1 MASFWS
7 NYGSDIIGAGA
18 GIANSML
25 GGLLSGASSAKAA
38 QKAFEYNT
46 LLIKQQQDWQERM
59 SNTAHQREVSDL
71 RAAGLNPILS
81 ATGGSGASFGSAS
94 APGMTVTPADF
105 GDTLSSALA
114 YRQQK
119 NNNKIADSQTK
130 LNETSAKG
138 AVWDALIKQLTYDDV
153 IPKQIE
159 EIESRIGVNSAQA
172 NKILKEAEY
181 QSIANKYAELSLSSA
196 IDKNVSE
203 AQFNRRRASG
213 KTRSWSWSQDDSDNR
228 GLGVHIHGVSSN
240 HGYSSKSSQSRTFV
254 D

>member
-1 MASFWS
+1 MWGA
-7 NYGSDIIGAGA
+7 IIGAGA
-18 GIANSML
+18 QL
-25 GGLLSGASSAKAA
+25 ASSILPSLLNRGGSGSYFDPAAAIWSTQMQKELFDYQFAKQMEA
-38 QKAFEYNT
+38 
-46 LLIKQQQDWQERM
+46 M
-59 SNTAHQREVSDL
+59 NTAHQREVKDL
-71 RAAGLNPILS
+71 REAGLNPILS

-94 APGMTVTPADF
+94 APGMSVTPADF

-119 NNNKIADSQTK
+119 NNNKIADSQTD
-130 LNETSAKG
+130 LNKNSAKG
-138 AVWDALIKQLTYDDV
+138 AMWDALIKQSTYDDV

-181 QSIANKYAELSLSSA
+181 QSIANKYAEQSLSSA

-213 KTRSWSWSQDDSDNR
+213 KSRSYSGSLKAGNK
-228 GLGVHIHGVSSN
+228 LFGVGGSGS
-240 HGYSSKSSQSRTFV
+240 YSETN
-254 D
+254 